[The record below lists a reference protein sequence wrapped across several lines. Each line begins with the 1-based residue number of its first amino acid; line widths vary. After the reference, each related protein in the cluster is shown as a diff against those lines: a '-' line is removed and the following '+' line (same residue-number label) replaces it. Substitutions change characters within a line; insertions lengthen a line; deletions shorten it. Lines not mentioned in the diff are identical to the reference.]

1 MLIAEE
7 YVEAVRIRIG
17 AAGPSEPVQCARCGK
32 CLLDSAGAHAACCGI
47 SEATRGHY
55 GVVKQIFNRVQQCD
69 PTAETEVFGLIP
81 GTDLRPAD
89 ILTQVLGNCHTAL
102 DVGITSPDA
111 LHAGLDCTVSMFDKK
126 VRFYGPHLG
135 ALERQNIEY
144 QPLVWSSYGR
154 PHSRTLTVLRT
165 LCKRISRRR
174 GTTTA
179 RAVFSSLP
187 PPSPRRFGDVLR
199 SKFLVAGQGRP
210 TTVME
215 LSTSPRGFLYS
226 RRKYIL

>member
-1 MLIAEE
+1 M
-7 YVEAVRIRIG
+7 
-17 AAGPSEPVQCARCGK
+17 
-32 CLLDSAGAHAACCGI
+32 
-47 SEATRGHY
+47 
-55 GVVKQIFNRVQQCD
+55 
-69 PTAETEVFGLIP
+69 FGLIP

-179 RAVFSSLP
+179 RAVFSGLHSAITTEIW
-187 PPSPRRFGDVLR
+187 RRAAKQVFSCWPGTADDGDGV
-199 SKFLVAGQGRP
+199 VD
-210 TTVME
+210 
-215 LSTSPRGFLYS
+215 
-226 RRKYIL
+226 